1 MKKQFTAITL
11 LTALCAMP
19 FASIAA
25 TDTKK
30 PVAKKQVKAPA
41 RATTKAAA
49 VAAGAAATTATASG
63 KKMAFNSD
71 EEDTEHEPDVSG
83 TSSWNLSCE
92 LGNNLMM
99 YANDADNRHIAI
111 RWQNKINRLTRVST
125 STGANRFEN
134 KKAGLLWIDI
144 PAKGMLLDTKKGRQL
159 ANECTQS
166 AQAKK
171 G

>member
-1 MKKQFTAITL
+1 MKKQLTAFTL
-11 LTALCAMP
+11 LTAL
-19 FASIAA
+19 FGASISVAVAA
-25 TDTKK
+25 EPKK

-41 RATTKAAA
+41 KKAA
-49 VAAGAAATTATASG
+49 VAGAAAAAATSASAT
-63 KKMAFNSD
+63 KMPFNSD
-71 EEDTEHEPDVSG
+71 EEDNEHEPDTTG
-83 TSSWNLSCE
+83 TMSWQVSCE
-92 LGNNLMM
+92 LGNNITL
-99 YANDADNRHIAI
+99 YANEADNRHIAI
-111 RWQNKINRLTRVST
+111 RWQNRLNRLTRVAT

-166 AQAKK
+166 TNKDSRK

>member
-1 MKKQFTAITL
+1 MKKQLTAITL
-11 LTALCAMP
+11 LTALCALP
-19 FASIAA
+19 LASTAA
-25 TDTKK
+25 TDSKK

-41 RATTKAAA
+41 RATAKAAT
-49 VAAGAAATTATASG
+49 AATAAAATTASAT
-63 KKMAFNSD
+63 KMPFNSD
-71 EEDTEHEPDVSG
+71 EEDTEHEPDITG
-83 TSSWNLSCE
+83 TSSWSLSCE

-99 YANDADNRHIAI
+99 YANDGDNRHIAI